1 MGGAD
6 KALSKKLEGEI
17 WTKRAAR
24 IGFPILVSYARER
37 RKITYGEWAKAIKK
51 KLKGPVNPRNL
62 DKVAGLIGNVCK
74 DHADRTG
81 TRTPEI
87 NLMVVNKRT
96 GLPGRGANLYVKR
109 FCRGSLKRR
118 IDPKKLSVR
127 EKRAIIG
134 KAIEEIFAFPD
145 WEDVL
150 GAYGLAVPETGR
162 PNKKKRRKRVR
173 PNRKDW
179 HTGPER
185 EAHKNLKRRIASDPG
200 MVGVKTKETGKE
212 EKWLWS
218 GDEVDVY
225 FKGAAVAVEIKAGN
239 VAPGELHRGVFQ
251 CIKYKAVLG
260 AQQISDG
267 EVPTADCR
275 LAIGGRLPDDLRGL
289 CERLGVEYFD
299 ELDDE

>member
-6 KALSKKLEGEI
+6 KALSKKLEGET

-179 HTGPER
+179 HTGPES

-200 MVGVKTKETGKE
+200 MVGVKAKETGKE

-251 CIKYKAVLG
+251 CIKYKAVQG
-260 AQQISDG
+260 GPRCAADFGWRGPDG
-267 EVPTADCR
+267 GLSTGDRRAVAGRSARPVRTAR
-275 LAIGGRLPDDLRGL
+275 S
-289 CERLGVEYFD
+289 GVFRRA
-299 ELDDE
+299 